1 MCQILETHGTTC
13 KYIFVFHPA
22 HLPDIKDMIQKML
35 QKMKHF
41 VKAFLAKNKV
51 YLNAPCIL
59 ITRRKIIK
67 KYIYINLF

>member
-1 MCQILETHGTTC
+1 
-13 KYIFVFHPA
+13 
-22 HLPDIKDMIQKML
+22 
-35 QKMKHF
+35 MKHF

-67 KYIYINLF
+67 NIYIYKFILIA